1 MKLLDHR
8 NIVKLEAILDSKGM
22 AIESSFCIANK
33 KNKYR
38 GSFYLVFEY
47 LKHDLQ
53 GLINMKMTF
62 DMAQLKC
69 IML

>member
-1 MKLLDHR
+1 
-8 NIVKLEAILDSKGM
+8 M
-22 AIESSFCIANK
+22 AANK
-33 KNKYR
+33 KNKHR

-62 DMAQLKC
+62 DMSQLKC

>member
-1 MKLLDHR
+1 M
-8 NIVKLEAILDSKGM
+8 KLEAILDSKGKLLETQM
-22 AIESSFCIANK
+22 VANK
-33 KNKYR
+33 KNKHR

-62 DMAQLKC
+62 EMS
-69 IML
+69 